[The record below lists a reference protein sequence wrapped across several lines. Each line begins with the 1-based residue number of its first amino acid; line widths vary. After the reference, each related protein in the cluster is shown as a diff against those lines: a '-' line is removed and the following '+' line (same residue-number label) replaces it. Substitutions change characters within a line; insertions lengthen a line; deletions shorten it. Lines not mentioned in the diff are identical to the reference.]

1 MSNITEVVH
10 IESEIVYEKFKIT
23 ISLDNNPQ
31 QKVKVKVDLNKML
44 EGIGAAITV
53 TERNMNECPFDD
65 DFEFTCLAQSAFD
78 EVVGGG
84 IYKLDVCR
92 NKYIVFN
99 DGQENIKEAI
109 ENFELDPIEAQDVND
124 IKLEMFWY
132 RILNQ
137 MDSYTRGIV
146 QTKLGSDS
154 NKRLFLEWYLKL
166 APEDLVI
173 EED

>member
-1 MSNITEVVH
+1 MSGITEVVH

-23 ISLDNNPQ
+23 VSLDNNPR
-31 QKVKVKVDLNKML
+31 QKVRVKVDLDKML

-53 TERNMNECPFDD
+53 TERNMDECPFDD
-65 DFEFTCLAQSAFD
+65 DFEFTCLAQGAFD
-78 EVVGGG
+78 EVVGSG

-99 DGQENIKEAI
+99 DGKENIKDAL

-124 IKLEMFWY
+124 IKLDMFWN
-132 RILNQ
+132 RILNK
-137 MDSYTRGIV
+137 MDSYAKGNVLTI
-146 QTKLGSDS
+146 LGSDS
-154 NKRLFLEWYLKL
+154 DKRLFLEMYLKI

-173 EED
+173 DED